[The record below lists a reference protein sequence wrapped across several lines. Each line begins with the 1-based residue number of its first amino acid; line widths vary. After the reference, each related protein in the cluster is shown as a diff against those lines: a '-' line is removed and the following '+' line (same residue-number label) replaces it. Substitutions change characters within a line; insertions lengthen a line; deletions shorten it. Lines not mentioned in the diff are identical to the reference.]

1 MDKNNLHSD
10 LHRKF
15 SSKVKSITINLGNFS
30 YNHKD
35 NPEKRDL
42 YIHREQLER
51 KLESWLLSSNKS
63 GSYLV
68 TGYRGMGKSS
78 LVNHVLDRVIRS
90 LNPKIERI
98 WNLSVIFMAFTFY
111 GLFMD
116 YRIPCAISFIS
127 FVISFAVVI
136 GNRKYPSA
144 KFNEEIANF
153 THNKTFDRNRLKKL
167 LSSKDTTKQSYKRIK
182 IKINLG
188 KEIMNERDVLC
199 LIAGHI
205 KNKYEEYLNAGHN
218 KPLWM
223 GFRYLC
229 AFGMSSLILKTLLT
243 PLGQSI
249 CKYSCLKYAI
259 GRLFYKTYIV
269 IGENDPMKAVVI
281 LIVLLGLTWIT
292 YKLINKIISI
302 FDKSQQCLKK
312 LADLS
317 DRLSSSI
324 SESDGNIPN
333 LSNSIFNI
341 SLFGRRN
348 REIPLADIR
357 DIETE
362 LIEII
367 NAINS
372 PSCISANRVQFFIV
386 LDELDKAEQK
396 DPPISNIHDSE
407 LTPPQFSSSINGF
420 TEDNS
425 NTERRKVVLQ
435 MLGNMKLFLTAAN
448 AKFIFISGRELYDAF
463 LADISDREYA
473 ISSIF
478 SGVLNISS
486 FLYPEREQ
494 SDISSLTEQYVA
506 ETLLP
511 EKYLLEKAQENAQK
525 NGVIK
530 KEIPSLRWYIQYL
543 TELAIEEGLSCD
555 ELQFKKEE
563 IRHIIIF
570 LKNFIVYLSHVS
582 NGAPKKIVL
591 YFEKYIKRQEDLV
604 TYYGWPDNI
613 ECGVR
618 NKYALYFSPEDQQ
631 KIGFISYLAAPIM
644 DVITNNVSNYDDKL
658 LVEASFLI
666 DHLFK
671 FHGRGFSWRNIE
683 LTPELLDV
691 NKTPELRD
699 FITSIMEFMQQLHI
713 SSILVGLFQ
722 FKFRKRISE
731 ELSYISRVSDEA
743 AAMFNFTLNE
753 SHPVKQYY
761 AKLLNYYLDIS
772 HKSDPSGDNDMYGDV
787 ISRLHISLANLY
799 FMEENYS
806 RALQEYRCALNY
818 LDRVIK
824 PESPESMSSI
834 ITRVRCMLKMGL
846 TCEYSKNYETA
857 YVIYC
862 NLVDTVISVREV
874 DERKLGLNLVDRWTD
889 DWRIKQPMVV
899 DPGVQRR
906 RDPSR
911 YQYGAES
918 GHYMHYIFNLVWD
931 DSCVTIKDSN
941 KLIFNPYYGPAEYS
955 LDFDHLISGFSK
967 NLSPEKS
974 HIIAKLSLFEDVR
987 LIYKAILAKLFI
999 IEKMNM
1005 NGITLSNIEVAE
1017 AEFKYLHRTTNVEE
1031 KFFLSCDFLN
1041 ELGKIVFYKNSL
1053 NVIPGISSIPGEETL
1068 RAALY
1073 WWNIDI
1079 YAFLDEYCF
1088 YKASQNCF
1096 NTFDAVSAK
1105 KHIHYYFDRLKVYDM
1120 VEIEPDLK
1128 RNEINDISAVIKKL
1142 EPEHR
1147 ITGDEKE
1154 KDDIAQILD
1163 GYKQYL
1169 HERLN
1174 NHKDFSYLKILEC
1187 SKHRSQMRQKGW
1199 NLPCHACRYL
1209 HQSLGIMIDNMFE
1222 DSGSTISKQSISISK
1237 SLYLLEVSF
1246 RKNIKYTRVNHL
1258 RLLASNIVSMGNI
1271 QYSCSDNGTSNQSKV
1286 NDKSFKAMSN
1296 VELANG
1302 IKNTVLTLIRELLNN
1317 GRDDKKIDAI
1327 KELKRKLTTKMCVLS
1342 KLDKALLYYMAA
1354 YRYYNIAQQYKD
1366 AGECLLKMLR
1376 LIQEY
1381 VTLVN
1386 FNKKV
1391 GGDQTVHINKLLEC
1405 LELYN
1410 KKRLDDNDGG
1420 SYDLLEVIMIRIA
1433 KCVAFQYG
1441 FSSQAELNSYRWIL
1455 HLSSNEDLDFR
1466 HLHTYTE
1473 LKEALWQV
1481 LDTRIKIQNIR
1492 KYYYKVSGNKAM
1504 ERLVTAERRKEIE
1517 AAYGHFKPIGHI
1529 RSTFYDDV
1537 FSNYARFRLNKLIV
1551 KDIFGRDPM
1560 VKTDNSYEY
1569 ETQYMNVFIKCLTD
1583 YLSTNGSADTLD
1595 SMIFYQPKNNGIQDS
1610 GITKEHKPDIIEFL
1624 LEDSIVCLSEIVYS
1638 LPPYNHISSFSNS
1651 FIAEVYSQL
1660 WEYSKMYETL
1670 GMLYDY
1676 QLYRY
1681 DVKYDTLFEKW
1692 SEDNIGDGLKETMDD
1707 YCQRINT
1714 QPSDLKNKYG
1724 SLRSQFFTRLRHSID
1739 DRTMCHFISNYAAE
1753 MALKYYAL
1761 AESSHSE
1768 GEAYKNYISRN
1779 YVLNDDLN
1787 NDTWF
1792 FNTTVERF
1800 RLHTNYIQHH
1810 RRRLAQVIRNSR
1822 FYRPKSYI
1830 TGYQKENEYSE
1841 IFDTVRFDDSLNIN
1855 SEL

>member
-1 MDKNNLHSD
+1 MDKDSLHSD
-10 LHRKF
+10 LHRRF
-15 SSKVKSITINLGNFS
+15 SSRVKSITLNLGNFR

-35 NPEKRDL
+35 NPGKEDL

-51 KLESWLLSSNKS
+51 KLESWLLNKNKS

-78 LVNHVLDRVIRS
+78 LVNHVLDRIVRPLNARVERVWNCSIILMALTFFFGFMEFWIAGAITLS
-90 LNPKIERI
+90 LF
-98 WNLSVIFMAFTFY
+98 LACF
-111 GLFMD
+111 
-116 YRIPCAISFIS
+116 FI
-127 FVISFAVVI
+127 VI
-136 GNRKYPSA
+136 GDQKYPSA
-144 KFNEEIANF
+144 KFKDEISNF
-153 THNKTFDRNRLKKL
+153 AQYNTLGSKLLRKL
-167 LSSKDTTKQSYKRIK
+167 LSTADTTQQSYKRIK

-199 LIAGHI
+199 LITGHI

-218 KPLWM
+218 KPFWM
-223 GFRYLC
+223 YLRHLC
-229 AFGMSSLILKTLLT
+229 AFSLATIILKLSLV
-243 PLGQSI
+243 PFGNSI
-249 CKYSCLKYAI
+249 NSYFCCKYAI
-259 GRLFYKTYIV
+259 GRFVRKTYEI
-269 IGENDPMKAVVI
+269 IGDSPVTKAVAVI
-281 LIVLLGLTWIT
+281 IVLLGLTWLA
-292 YKLINKIISI
+292 YKLFDCLISL
-302 FDKSQQCLKK
+302 FDHSHKSLKK
-312 LADLS
+312 LKDLS

-333 LSNSIFNI
+333 LSNSFLNI

-348 REIPLADIR
+348 RDIPSADIR
-357 DIETE
+357 DIEAE

-367 NAINS
+367 NTINS
-372 PSCISANRVQFFIV
+372 RFCIPANRVQFFIV

-396 DPPISNIHDSE
+396 DSTASNIQDSE
-407 LTPPQFSSSINGF
+407 LTPPEFSSSIDGF
-420 TEDNS
+420 TEGNS

-435 MLGNMKLFLTAAN
+435 MLGNMKLFLTTAS

-478 SGVLNISS
+478 SGVLNVSS

-511 EKYLLEKAQENAQK
+511 AKYLLKKAQENALK

-543 TELAIEEGLSCD
+543 TELAENEGLSKED
-555 ELQFKKEE
+555 LRFRKEE
-563 IRHIIIF
+563 IRHITIF

-591 YFEKYIKRQEDLV
+591 YFEKYIKRQKDLV
-604 TYYGWPDNI
+604 TYYDWPDNI
-613 ECGVR
+613 QCGER
-618 NKYALYFSPEDQQ
+618 KEYALYFTPEDQQ

-761 AKLLNYYLDIS
+761 AKLLNYYLNIS
-772 HKSDPSGDNDMYGDV
+772 QKSDPSGTNNMYGDV
-787 ISRLHISLANLY
+787 ISRIHISLANLY

-806 RALQEYRCALNY
+806 RALQEYRCAINY
-818 LDRVIK
+818 LDRVIN
-824 PESPESMSSI
+824 PDSQESLSSI

-862 NLVDTVISVREV
+862 NLVDAVISVREV
-874 DERKLGLNLVDRWTD
+874 DERKFGLQLVDRWTH

-899 DPGVQRR
+899 DPGVMKRKSNNPYGYLCT
-906 RDPSR
+906 DR
-911 YQYGAES
+911 YYHQIY
-918 GHYMHYIFNLVWD
+918 NLVWD
-931 DSCVTIKDSN
+931 DAYNKKIKQ
-941 KLIFNPYYGPAEYS
+941 NPQYEGAEYS
-955 LDFDHLISGFSK
+955 LNFENLISGFSK

-1017 AEFKYLHRTTNVEE
+1017 AEFKYLHRTTNVKE

-1041 ELGKIVFYKNSL
+1041 ELGKILFYKNSL
-1053 NVIPGISSIPGEETL
+1053 NVLPGVSSKSGEESL

-1079 YAFLDEYCF
+1079 YAYLDEFCF
-1088 YKASQNCF
+1088 YQASIEGRD
-1096 NTFDAVSAK
+1096 TFDAVTAK
-1105 KHIHYYFDRLKVYDM
+1105 EEIVRCINKLKV
-1120 VEIEPDLK
+1120 P
-1128 RNEINDISAVIKKL
+1128 VIKKVNNGKPNISEL
-1142 EPEHR
+1142 LGIVRTTLDDKSPNSR
-1147 ITGDEKE
+1147 IIGYLNYISKRFTGQVSFTEDK
-1154 KDDIAQILD
+1154 L
-1163 GYKQYL
+1163 
-1169 HERLN
+1169 
-1174 NHKDFSYLKILEC
+1174 LEC
-1187 SKHRSQMRQKGW
+1187 SIHRSHMRAKGW

-1209 HQSLGIMIDNMFE
+1209 HQSLDIMINIMFE
-1222 DSGSTISKQSISISK
+1222 DSGSDISKQSISISK
-1237 SLYLLEVSF
+1237 SLYLLELSF

-1271 QYSCSDNGTSNQSKV
+1271 LYSCSDNGTSSYEE
-1286 NDKSFKAMSN
+1286 DKN
-1296 VELANG
+1296 LVNG
-1302 IKNTVLTLIRELLNN
+1302 ISDSVLTLIKEMLDN
-1317 GRDDKKIDAI
+1317 GFDDEKRNTIEQFKKNLTG
-1327 KELKRKLTTKMCVLS
+1327 EFKLT
-1342 KLDKALLYYMAA
+1342 KLDKSLLYYLAA
-1354 YRYYNIAQQYKD
+1354 YRYYSIALQHKD
-1366 AGECLLKMLR
+1366 AGECLLKILR
-1376 LIQEY
+1376 LIHEY
-1381 VTLVN
+1381 ITIVN
-1386 FNKKV
+1386 FSKK
-1391 GGDQTVHINKLLEC
+1391 GKYE
-1405 LELYN
+1405 
-1410 KKRLDDNDGG
+1410 KKRKLIKYNNANAFNIYNNDCLNKANTFYNVETKKENDILD
-1420 SYDLLEVIMIRIA
+1420 LIFIRYA
-1433 KCVAFQYG
+1433 KCVSQQYG
-1441 FSSQAELNSYRWIL
+1441 FSCQTELNSYRWLL
-1455 HLSSNEDLDFR
+1455 HLDTNEDLDFR
-1466 HLHTYTE
+1466 HLHIYTE
-1473 LKEALWQV
+1473 LKEAIWQM
-1481 LDTRIKIQNIR
+1481 LDTRIKLQNISIYCYQ
-1492 KYYYKVSGNKAM
+1492 KEKQKELAQDI
-1504 ERLVTAERRKEIE
+1504 AKCRRENVMI
-1517 AAYGHFKPIGHI
+1517 AYRHFKPTGHI

-1551 KDIFGRDPM
+1551 KDIFGKDPM
-1560 VKTDNSYEY
+1560 VLKNNSYRY
-1569 ETQYMNVFIKCLTD
+1569 TQYYMNEFVRCLRK
-1583 YLSTNGSADTLD
+1583 YLTNDNNKKRLD
-1595 SMIFYQPKNNGIQDS
+1595 SMIFCSEVTTNEAGAGLSQNK
-1610 GITKEHKPDIIEFL
+1610 KLEIIEFL
-1624 LEDSIVCLSEIVYS
+1624 LEDSIVCLSEIVYT

-1651 FIAEVYSQL
+1651 FIAEVYTQL
-1660 WEYSKMYETL
+1660 WEYAKMYETL
-1670 GMLYDY
+1670 GLLYDY
-1676 QLYRY
+1676 QLYNQEVDYKRLFENWSKENIGLGLKNEMDKY
-1681 DVKYDTLFEKW
+1681 CKVIDVK
-1692 SEDNIGDGLKETMDD
+1692 I
-1707 YCQRINT
+1707 
-1714 QPSDLKNKYG
+1714 SDLKGKYG
-1724 SLRSQFFTRLRHSID
+1724 SLRSKFFTRLRHNVD
-1739 DRTMCHFISNYAAE
+1739 DRTMCYFISNYAAE

-1768 GEAYKNYISRN
+1768 GEAYKNYLNRN
-1779 YVLNDDLN
+1779 YILNDDLN

-1792 FNTTVERF
+1792 FNTTIERF
-1800 RLHTNYIQHH
+1800 RLHTNYIQNHK
-1810 RRRLAQVIRNSR
+1810 RRLANVIKSSR

>member
-1 MDKNNLHSD
+1 MDKDSLHSD
-10 LHRKF
+10 LHKRF
-15 SSKVKSITINLGNFS
+15 SSRVKSITLNLGNFR

-35 NPEKRDL
+35 NPGKEDL

-51 KLESWLLSSNKS
+51 KLESWLLNKNKS

-78 LVNHVLDRVIRS
+78 LVNHVLDRIVRP
-90 LNPKIERI
+90 LNARVERV
-98 WNLSVIFMAFTFY
+98 WNCSIILMALTFFFGFMEFWIA
-111 GLFMD
+111 G
-116 YRIPCAISFIS
+116 AISLSLFLACFFI
-127 FVISFAVVI
+127 VI
-136 GNRKYPSA
+136 GDQKYPSA
-144 KFNEEIANF
+144 KFKDEISNF
-153 THNKTFDRNRLKKL
+153 AQYNTLGSKRLRKL
-167 LSSKDTTKQSYKRIK
+167 LSSADTTQQSYKRIK

-199 LIAGHI
+199 LITGHI

-218 KPLWM
+218 KPFWM
-223 GFRYLC
+223 YLRHLC
-229 AFGMSSLILKTLLT
+229 AFGLATITLKFSLG
-243 PLGQSI
+243 PLGKSI
-249 CKYSCLKYAI
+249 SDNSSYKHAV
-259 GRLFYKTYIV
+259 GRFFRKTYEIIGDSPFTKAIV
-269 IGENDPMKAVVI
+269 V
-281 LIVLLGLTWIT
+281 LIVLLGVAWLV
-292 YKLINKIISI
+292 YKLFDRIISL
-302 FDKSQQCLKK
+302 FDYSQKSLKK
-312 LADLS
+312 LTDLS

-324 SESDGNIPN
+324 NESDGNIPN
-333 LSNSIFNI
+333 LSNSFLNI

-348 REIPLADIR
+348 REIPSADIR
-357 DIETE
+357 DIEAE

-367 NAINS
+367 NTINS
-372 PSCISANRVQFFIV
+372 RFCIPANRVQFFIV

-396 DPPISNIHDSE
+396 DSSDSNIQDSE
-407 LTPPQFSSSINGF
+407 LTPPEFSSSINGF
-420 TEDNS
+420 TEGNS

-435 MLGNMKLFLTAAN
+435 MLGNMKLFLTTAS

-478 SGVLNISS
+478 SGVLNVSS

-511 EKYLLEKAQENAQK
+511 ENYLLKKAQENALK

-543 TELAIEEGLSCD
+543 TELAEKEGLSD
-555 ELQFKKEE
+555 EELRFRKEE
-563 IRHIIIF
+563 IRHITIF

-591 YFEKYIKRQEDLV
+591 YFEKYIKRKEDLV
-604 TYYGWPDNI
+604 TYYDWPDNI

-618 NKYALYFSPEDQQ
+618 KNYALYFTPEDQQ

-761 AKLLNYYLDIS
+761 AKLLNYYLNIS
-772 HKSDPSGDNDMYGDV
+772 QKSDPSGTNNMYGDV
-787 ISRLHISLANLY
+787 ISRIHISLANLY

-806 RALQEYRCALNY
+806 RALQEYRCAINY
-818 LDRVIK
+818 LDRVVK
-824 PESPESMSSI
+824 PDSQESLSSI

-862 NLVDTVISVREV
+862 NLVDAVISVREV
-874 DERKLGLNLVDRWTD
+874 DERKFGLQLVDRWTN

-899 DPGVQRR
+899 DPGVFKRTSQNQ
-906 RDPSR
+906 DEDLDTDR
-911 YQYGAES
+911 YYHQIY
-918 GHYMHYIFNLVWD
+918 NLVWD
-931 DSCVTIKDSN
+931 DANNKDVSQ
-941 KLIFNPYYGPAEYS
+941 NPHYEGAEYS
-955 LDFDHLISGFSK
+955 LNFDNLISGFSK

-1017 AEFKYLHRTTNVEE
+1017 AEFKYLHRTTSVDE
-1031 KFFLSCDFLN
+1031 KFFLSCDFYN

-1053 NVIPGISSIPGEETL
+1053 NVLSGVSSEQGKETL

-1079 YAFLDEYCF
+1079 YAYINEYCF
-1088 YKASQNCF
+1088 YRASLPDNS
-1096 NTFDAVSAK
+1096 TFDAVRTRNMIECAFDIILVSDVK
-1105 KHIHYYFDRLKVYDM
+1105 IPRFSRPTIDTGIKHIKVALENKIHDRDTLSLVLDYMEYIVRRQPPKPLLSYT
-1120 VEIEPDLK
+1120 K
-1128 RNEINDISAVIKKL
+1128 IS
-1142 EPEHR
+1142 
-1147 ITGDEKE
+1147 D
-1154 KDDIAQILD
+1154 
-1163 GYKQYL
+1163 
-1169 HERLN
+1169 
-1174 NHKDFSYLKILEC
+1174 C
-1187 SKHRSQMRQKGW
+1187 SNHRSHMRKKGW
-1199 NLPCHACRYL
+1199 NLPCHSCKYIQ
-1209 HQSLGIMIDNMFE
+1209 QSLDNIIHSMFE
-1222 DSGSTISKQSISISK
+1222 TNDLNAFIKRQRIKGSKAI
-1237 SLYLLEVSF
+1237 LLLDVSF
-1246 RKNIKYTRVNHL
+1246 RTHIKHSRVNHL

-1271 QYSCSDNGTSNQSKV
+1271 LYSCSDNGTSIYE
-1286 NDKSFKAMSN
+1286 DKP
-1296 VELANG
+1296 ELIHGINNEVLGLIKQILKNG
-1302 IKNTVLTLIRELLNN
+1302 FDKEKQKLIRDFS
-1317 GRDDKKIDAI
+1317 RTIQ
-1327 KELKRKLTTKMCVLS
+1327 KRLKLT
-1342 KLDKALLYYMAA
+1342 KLDKSLLYYLAA
-1354 YRYYNIAQQYKD
+1354 YRFYNIAQQHKD

-1376 LIQEY
+1376 LIHEY
-1381 VTLVN
+1381 VTIVN
-1386 FNKKV
+1386 FSKK
-1391 GGDQTVHINKLLEC
+1391 GDYLNNINLVKFNTANAYNLLKCTNLITVSQDSVTHNEP
-1405 LELYN
+1405 
-1410 KKRLDDNDGG
+1410 
-1420 SYDLLEVIMIRIA
+1420 DLLDIIYVRYA
-1433 KCVAFQYG
+1433 KCVSQQYS
-1441 FSSQAELNSYRWIL
+1441 FSSHTELNSYRWIL
-1455 HLSSNEDLDFR
+1455 HMSTNEDLDFR
-1466 HLHTYTE
+1466 RLHTYSE
-1473 LKEALWQV
+1473 LKEAIWQI
-1481 LDTRIKIQNIR
+1481 LDTRIKLQNISIYCLKR
-1492 KYYYKVSGNKAM
+1492 DNKQNEAQ
-1504 ERLVTAERRKEIE
+1504 ELAKIRRQYINQ
-1517 AAYGHFKPIGHI
+1517 AYNHFKPIGNV
-1529 RSTFYDDV
+1529 RNTFYDDV
-1537 FSNYARFRLNKLIV
+1537 FSNYARFRLNKLIM
-1551 KDIFGRDPM
+1551 KDILGKDPM
-1560 VKTDNSYEY
+1560 VDENNSYKY
-1569 ETQYMNVFIKCLTD
+1569 KDNYMSEFIQCLTRYVSEANKED
-1583 YLSTNGSADTLD
+1583 KLDT
-1595 SMIFYQPKNNGIQDS
+1595 IVFYK
-1610 GITKEHKPDIIEFL
+1610 TKAGKVLLNTEKSELVEFL
-1624 LEDSIVCLSEIVYS
+1624 LEDSIICLSEIVYT

-1651 FIAEVYSQL
+1651 FMAEVYSQL

-1676 QLYRY
+1676 QLYKDDVEY
-1681 DVKYDTLFEKW
+1681 DELFKKW
-1692 SEDNIGDGLKETMDD
+1692 SEDNICDGLKKAMDD
-1707 YCQRINT
+1707 YCKIKNSQT
-1714 QPSDLKNKYG
+1714 KDLKNKYG
-1724 SLRSQFFTRLRHSID
+1724 NLRSQFFTRLRHSID

-1768 GEAYKNYISRN
+1768 GEAYKNYLNRN
-1779 YVLNDDLN
+1779 YILNDDLN

-1792 FNTTVERF
+1792 FNTTIERF
-1800 RLHTNYIQHH
+1800 RLHTNYIQNHK
-1810 RRRLAQVIRNSR
+1810 RRLANVIKSSR

>member
-1 MDKNNLHSD
+1 MDKDSLHSD

-15 SSKVKSITINLGNFS
+15 SSRVKSITLNLGNFR

-35 NPEKRDL
+35 NPGKEDL

-51 KLESWLLSSNKS
+51 KLESWLLNKNKS

-78 LVNHVLDRVIRS
+78 LVNHVLDRIVRPLNARVERVWNSSIILMALTFFFGFMEFWIAGAITLS
-90 LNPKIERI
+90 LFLACFCI
-98 WNLSVIFMAFTFY
+98 
-111 GLFMD
+111 
-116 YRIPCAISFIS
+116 
-127 FVISFAVVI
+127 VI
-136 GNRKYPSA
+136 GDQNYPSA
-144 KFNEEIANF
+144 KFNDEISNF
-153 THNKTFDRNRLKKL
+153 AQGKSLDPKRLRKL
-167 LSSKDTTKQSYKRIK
+167 LSSADTTQQSYKRIK

-199 LIAGHI
+199 LITGHI

-218 KPLWM
+218 KPFWM
-223 GFRYLC
+223 YLRHLC
-229 AFGMSSLILKTLLT
+229 AFSLATIILKLSLV
-243 PLGQSI
+243 PFGNSI
-249 CKYSCLKYAI
+249 NSYFCCKYAI
-259 GRLFYKTYIV
+259 GRFVRKTYEI
-269 IGENDPMKAVVI
+269 IGDSPVTKAVAVI
-281 LIVLLGLTWIT
+281 IVLLGLTWLA
-292 YKLINKIISI
+292 YKLFDCLISL
-302 FDKSQQCLKK
+302 FDHSHKSLKK
-312 LADLS
+312 LKDLS

-333 LSNSIFNI
+333 LSNSFLNI

-348 REIPLADIR
+348 RDIPSADIR
-357 DIETE
+357 DIEAE

-367 NAINS
+367 NTINS
-372 PSCISANRVQFFIV
+372 RFCIPANRVQFFIV

-396 DPPISNIHDSE
+396 DSTASNIQDSE
-407 LTPPQFSSSINGF
+407 LTPPEFSSSIDGF
-420 TEDNS
+420 TEGNS

-435 MLGNMKLFLTAAN
+435 MLGNMKLFLTTAS

-478 SGVLNISS
+478 SGVLNVSS

-511 EKYLLEKAQENAQK
+511 DNYLLKKAQENALK
-525 NGVIK
+525 NGVTK

-543 TELAIEEGLSCD
+543 TELAKKAGLSD
-555 ELQFKKEE
+555 EELRFRKEE
-563 IRHIIIF
+563 IRHITIF

-591 YFEKYIKRQEDLV
+591 YFEKYIKRQKDLV
-604 TYYGWPDNI
+604 TYYDWPDNI

-618 NKYALYFSPEDQQ
+618 GEYALYFTPEDQQ

-761 AKLLNYYLDIS
+761 AKLLNYYLNIS
-772 HKSDPSGDNDMYGDV
+772 LKSDPSGTNNMYGDV
-787 ISRLHISLANLY
+787 ISRIHISLANLY

-806 RALQEYRCALNY
+806 RALQEYRCAINY

-824 PESPESMSSI
+824 PDSQESLSSI

-862 NLVDTVISVREV
+862 NLVDAVISVREV
-874 DERKLGLNLVDRWTD
+874 DERKFGLHLIDRWTD

-899 DPGVQRR
+899 DPGVMQRKSNNPYGYMCT
-906 RDPSR
+906 DR
-911 YQYGAES
+911 YYHQIY
-918 GHYMHYIFNLVWD
+918 NLVWND
-931 DSCVTIKDSN
+931 AYN
-941 KLIFNPYYGPAEYS
+941 KKSKQNPHYEGAEYS
-955 LDFDHLISGFSK
+955 LDFENLISGFSK

-1017 AEFKYLHRTTNVEE
+1017 AEFKYLHRTTNIKE

-1053 NVIPGISSIPGEETL
+1053 NVIPGVSSIFGEETL

-1079 YAFLDEYCF
+1079 YAYLDEYCF
-1088 YKASQNCF
+1088 YQASIEGKKD
-1096 NTFDAVSAK
+1096 FDAVSTKDAIIGCLDK
-1105 KHIHYYFDRLKVYDM
+1105 LKVSVIQKSD
-1120 VEIEPDLK
+1120 K
-1128 RNEINDISAVIKKL
+1128 TRNSICEVIDIIRAAI
-1142 EPEHR
+1142 
-1147 ITGDEKE
+1147 GDNQQNTLTKE
-1154 KDDIAQILD
+1154 YLD
-1163 GYKQYL
+1163 YISR
-1169 HERLN
+1169 RLN
-1174 NHKDFSYLKILEC
+1174 KDKVLFSYPKVLKC
-1187 SKHRSQMRQKGW
+1187 SMHRSQMRAKGW
-1199 NLPCHACRYL
+1199 NLPCHACRYI
-1209 HQSLGIMIDNMFE
+1209 HQSLEIMMQSMFE
-1222 DSGSTISKQSISISK
+1222 NTTPSKYGQSIHISK
-1237 SLYLLEVSF
+1237 SLSLLECSF
-1246 RKNIKYTRVNHL
+1246 RKDIKHTRVNHL

-1271 QYSCSDNGTSNQSKV
+1271 QYSCSDNGATNSNEAKDIAFGLS
-1286 NDKSFKAMSN
+1286 ND
-1296 VELANG
+1296 
-1302 IKNTVLTLIRELLNN
+1302 VLILIWHLLNN
-1317 GRDDKKIDAI
+1317 GRDNIKREQIDKFREKITS
-1327 KELKRKLTTKMCVLS
+1327 KVCVIS

-1354 YRYYNIAQQYKD
+1354 YRYYNIAHQYKD

-1376 LIQEY
+1376 LIHEY
-1381 VTLVN
+1381 VTIEN
-1386 FNKKV
+1386 FNKK
-1391 GGDQTVHINKLLEC
+1391 GKDKESEQNLTAKQSHIDTLLKCYKL
-1405 LELYN
+1405 YVP
-1410 KKRLDDNDGG
+1410 DNDKYGNG
-1420 SYDLLEVIMIRIA
+1420 PYDLLDVIYIRLA
-1433 KCVAFQYG
+1433 KCVSAQYG
-1441 FSSQAELNSYRWIL
+1441 FSSQTELNSYRWLTHMNSI
-1455 HLSSNEDLDFR
+1455 EDMDFR
-1466 HLHTYTE
+1466 HLHTYSD
-1473 LKEALWQV
+1473 LKEAIWQIF
-1481 LDTRIKIQNIR
+1481 DIRIKIQNIR
-1492 KYYYKVSGNKAM
+1492 IYILAKNDAVKSLIQK
-1504 ERLVTAERRKEIE
+1504 RRQNISI
-1517 AAYGHFKPIGHI
+1517 AYNHFKPIGHI

-1551 KDIFGRDPM
+1551 KDIFERDPM
-1560 VKTDNSYEY
+1560 VDNTNSYYY
-1569 ETQYMNVFIKCLTD
+1569 EEDYMTVFVRYLTRYLTD
-1583 YLSTNGSADTLD
+1583 MNSTNKLD
-1595 SMIFYQPKNNGIQDS
+1595 SLIFYGSKYDDKVGYPISRKQKIE
-1610 GITKEHKPDIIEFL
+1610 IVEFL
-1624 LEDSIVCLSEIVYS
+1624 LEDSIGCLSEIVYS

-1676 QLYRY
+1676 QLYKNTVEY
-1681 DVKYDTLFEKW
+1681 DKLFKKW
-1692 SEDNIGDGLKETMDD
+1692 SEDKIGKGLKEAMDD
-1707 YCQRINT
+1707 YCEKLNT
-1714 QPSDLKNKYG
+1714 QPKDLNNKYG

-1810 RRRLAQVIRNSR
+1810 RRRLAQVIRSSR

-1830 TGYQKENEYSE
+1830 DGHQKENEYSE

>member
-1 MDKNNLHSD
+1 MDKDSLHSD
-10 LHRKF
+10 LHKRF
-15 SSKVKSITINLGNFS
+15 SSRVKSITLNLGNFR

-35 NPEKRDL
+35 NPGKEDL

-51 KLESWLLSSNKS
+51 KLESWLLNKNKS

-78 LVNHVLDRVIRS
+78 LVNHVLDRIVRP
-90 LNPKIERI
+90 LNARVERV
-98 WNLSVIFMAFTFY
+98 WNCSIILMALTFFFGFMEFWIA
-111 GLFMD
+111 G
-116 YRIPCAISFIS
+116 AISLSLFLACFFI
-127 FVISFAVVI
+127 VI
-136 GNRKYPSA
+136 GDQKYPSA
-144 KFNEEIANF
+144 KFKDEISNF
-153 THNKTFDRNRLKKL
+153 AQYNTLGSKRLRKL
-167 LSSKDTTKQSYKRIK
+167 LSSADTTQQSYKRIK

-199 LIAGHI
+199 LITGHI

-218 KPLWM
+218 KPFWM
-223 GFRYLC
+223 YLRHLC
-229 AFGMSSLILKTLLT
+229 AFGLATITLKFSLG
-243 PLGQSI
+243 PLGKSI
-249 CKYSCLKYAI
+249 SDNSSYKHAV
-259 GRLFYKTYIV
+259 GRFFRKTYEIIGDSPFTKAIV
-269 IGENDPMKAVVI
+269 V
-281 LIVLLGLTWIT
+281 LIVLLGVAWLV
-292 YKLINKIISI
+292 YKLFDRIISL
-302 FDKSQQCLKK
+302 FDYSQKSLKK
-312 LADLS
+312 LTDLS

-324 SESDGNIPN
+324 NESDGNIPN
-333 LSNSIFNI
+333 LSNSFLNI

-348 REIPLADIR
+348 REIPSADIR
-357 DIETE
+357 DIEAE

-367 NAINS
+367 NTINS
-372 PSCISANRVQFFIV
+372 RFCIPANRVQFFIV

-396 DPPISNIHDSE
+396 DSSDSNIQDSE
-407 LTPPQFSSSINGF
+407 LTPPEFSSSINGF
-420 TEDNS
+420 TEGNS

-435 MLGNMKLFLTAAN
+435 MLGNMKLFLTTAS

-478 SGVLNISS
+478 SGVLNVSS

-511 EKYLLEKAQENAQK
+511 ENYLLKKAQENALK

-543 TELAIEEGLSCD
+543 TELAEKEGLSD
-555 ELQFKKEE
+555 EELRFRKEE
-563 IRHIIIF
+563 IRHITIF

-591 YFEKYIKRQEDLV
+591 YFEKYIKRKEDLV
-604 TYYGWPDNI
+604 TYYDWPDNI

-618 NKYALYFSPEDQQ
+618 KNYALYFTPEDQQ

-761 AKLLNYYLDIS
+761 AKLLNYYLNIS
-772 HKSDPSGDNDMYGDV
+772 QKSDPSGTNNMYGDV
-787 ISRLHISLANLY
+787 ISRIHISLANLY

-824 PESPESMSSI
+824 PDSQESLSSI

-862 NLVDTVISVREV
+862 NLVDAVISVREV
-874 DERKLGLNLVDRWTD
+874 DERKFGLQLVDRWTN

-899 DPGVQRR
+899 DPGVFKRVSNNPYGYLCS
-906 RDPSR
+906 DR
-911 YQYGAES
+911 YYHQIY
-918 GHYMHYIFNLVWD
+918 NLVWD
-931 DSCVTIKDSN
+931 DAN
-941 KLIFNPYYGPAEYS
+941 KKGIPQNPHYEGAEYS
-955 LDFDHLISGFSK
+955 LNFDNLISGFSK

-1017 AEFKYLHRTTNVEE
+1017 AEFKYLHRTTNVKE

-1053 NVIPGISSIPGEETL
+1053 TVLPGICSNRGQETL

-1079 YAFLDEYCF
+1079 YAYLDEYCF
-1088 YKASQNCF
+1088 YKASMTGS
-1096 NTFDAVSAK
+1096 NTFDAVKAKEGIRNTIDIVKVTDISIPRFTRPTLAGAK
-1105 KHIHYYFDRLKVYDM
+1105 KQVTDIVKKKISDKYLCNLVLDYLYYFTQKG
-1120 VEIEPDLK
+1120 ETKEP
-1128 RNEINDISAVIKKL
+1128 ISY
-1142 EPEHR
+1142 R
-1147 ITGDEKE
+1147 
-1154 KDDIAQILD
+1154 
-1163 GYKQYL
+1163 
-1169 HERLN
+1169 
-1174 NHKDFSYLKILEC
+1174 KIMEC
-1187 SKHRSQMRQKGW
+1187 SLHRSRIRSKGW
-1199 NLPCHACRYL
+1199 NLPCHACKYL
-1209 HQSLGIMIDNMFE
+1209 HQSLTIMIPEIFE
-1222 DSGSTISKQSISISK
+1222 QKDMSNWRRQRISGSKAV
-1237 SLYLLEVSF
+1237 YLLELSF
-1246 RKNIKYTRVNHL
+1246 RRDIKYTRVNHL

-1271 QYSCSDNGTSNQSKV
+1271 LYSCSDNGTSSYAE
-1286 NDKSFKAMSN
+1286 DKN
-1296 VELANG
+1296 LVNG
-1302 IKNTVLTLIRELLNN
+1302 INENVLTLIKEMLDNGFDDEKRNN
-1317 GRDDKKIDAI
+1317 IDKFKKKLRDEI
-1327 KELKRKLTTKMCVLS
+1327 KLT
-1342 KLDKALLYYMAA
+1342 KLDKSLLYYLAA
-1354 YRYYNIAQQYKD
+1354 YRFYNIALQHKD
-1366 AGECLLKMLR
+1366 AGECLLKILR
-1376 LIQEY
+1376 LIHEY
-1381 VTLVN
+1381 ITVVN
-1386 FNKKV
+1386 FSKK
-1391 GGDQTVHINKLLEC
+1391 GKYE
-1405 LELYN
+1405 
-1410 KKRLDDNDGG
+1410 KKRKLIKYNNTNAFNIYNSDCLNKANTFYTVETKKENDILD
-1420 SYDLLEVIMIRIA
+1420 IIFIRYA
-1433 KCVAFQYG
+1433 KCVSQQYG
-1441 FSSQAELNSYRWIL
+1441 FSCQTELNSYRWLL
-1455 HLSSNEDLDFR
+1455 HMGTNEDLDFR
-1466 HLHTYTE
+1466 HLHIYTE
-1473 LKEALWQV
+1473 LKEAIWQIM
-1481 LDTRIKIQNIR
+1481 DTRIKLQNISIYCYQ
-1492 KYYYKVSGNKAM
+1492 KEKQKTLAQDI
-1504 ERLVTAERRKEIE
+1504 AKCRRENVMI
-1517 AAYGHFKPIGHI
+1517 AYRHFKPTGDI

-1551 KDIFGRDPM
+1551 KDIFGKDPM
-1560 VKTDNSYEY
+1560 VLRNNSYRY
-1569 ETQYMNVFIKCLTD
+1569 TQYYMNEFVRCLRK
-1583 YLSTNGSADTLD
+1583 YLTNDNNKKRLD
-1595 SMIFYQPKNNGIQDS
+1595 SMIFCSDETGTALSQNK
-1610 GITKEHKPDIIEFL
+1610 KLEIIEFL
-1624 LEDSIVCLSEIVYS
+1624 LEDSIICLSEIIYT

-1651 FIAEVYSQL
+1651 FIAEVYTQL
-1660 WEYSKMYETL
+1660 WEYAKMYETL
-1670 GMLYDY
+1670 GLLYDY
-1676 QLYRY
+1676 QLYNQEVDYKR
-1681 DVKYDTLFEKW
+1681 LFNNW
-1692 SEDNIGDGLKETMDD
+1692 SEENIGLGLKNEMDK
-1707 YCQRINT
+1707 YCKVVDVIIT
-1714 QPSDLKNKYG
+1714 DLKGKYG
-1724 SLRSQFFTRLRHSID
+1724 SLRSKFFTRLRHNVD
-1739 DRTMCHFISNYAAE
+1739 DRTMCYFISNYAAE
-1753 MALKYYAL
+1753 MALKYFAL
-1761 AESSHSE
+1761 AESSHTE
-1768 GEAYKNYISRN
+1768 GEAYKNYLNRN
-1779 YVLNDDLN
+1779 YILNDDLN

-1830 TGYQKENEYSE
+1830 TGYQKETDYSE

>member
-1 MDKNNLHSD
+1 MDKDSLHSD
-10 LHRKF
+10 LHRRF
-15 SSKVKSITINLGNFS
+15 SSRVKSITLNLGNFR

-35 NPEKRDL
+35 NPEKEDL
-42 YIHREQLER
+42 YIHREQLEY
-51 KLESWLLSSNKS
+51 KLESWLLNKNKS

-78 LVNHVLDRVIRS
+78 LVNHVLDRIVRP
-90 LNPKIERI
+90 LNARVERV
-98 WNLSVIFMAFTFY
+98 WNTSIILMALTFFFGFMGFWIVA
-111 GLFMD
+111 
-116 YRIPCAISFIS
+116 AISLSLFLACFLI
-127 FVISFAVVI
+127 VI
-136 GNRKYPSA
+136 GNRHYPSA
-144 KFNEEIANF
+144 KFNDEIANF
-153 THNKTFDRNRLKKL
+153 AQNKTFDLKRLKKL
-167 LSSKDTTKQSYKRIK
+167 LSAKDTTRQSYKRIK

-199 LIAGHI
+199 LITGHI
-205 KNKYEEYLNAGHN
+205 KNKYEEYLTAGHN
-218 KPLWM
+218 KPFWM
-223 GFRYLC
+223 YLRHLC
-229 AFGMSSLILKTLLT
+229 SFGLATIILNFSIV
-243 PLGQSI
+243 PLGHSI
-249 CKYSCLKYAI
+249 NDYSCCKHAI
-259 GRLFYKTYIV
+259 GRFVRKIYEI
-269 IGENDPMKAVVI
+269 IGNSPFTKSVVI
-281 LIVLLGLTWIT
+281 LIALLGLTWLA
-292 YKLINKIISI
+292 YKLFDRIISL
-302 FDKSQQCLKK
+302 FDHSQKSLKK
-312 LADLS
+312 LTDLS

-333 LSNSIFNI
+333 LSNSFLNI

-348 REIPLADIR
+348 REIPSADIR
-357 DIETE
+357 DIEAE

-367 NAINS
+367 KTINS
-372 PSCISANRVQFFIV
+372 RSCIPANRVQFFIV

-396 DPPISNIHDSE
+396 DCTASNIQDSE
-407 LTPPQFSSSINGF
+407 LTPPEFSSSIDGF
-420 TEDNS
+420 TEGNS

-435 MLGNMKLFLTAAN
+435 MLGNMKLFLTTAN

-478 SGVLNISS
+478 SGVLNVSS

-511 EKYLLEKAQENAQK
+511 ENYLWKKAQENAQK

-543 TELAIEEGLSCD
+543 TELAEKEGLSD
-555 ELQFKKEE
+555 EELRFRKEE
-563 IRHIIIF
+563 IRHITIF

-591 YFEKYIKRQEDLV
+591 YFEKYIKRKEDLV
-604 TYYGWPDNI
+604 TYYDWPDNI

-618 NKYALYFSPEDQQ
+618 KNYALYFTPEDQQ

-761 AKLLNYYLDIS
+761 AKLLNYYLNIS
-772 HKSDPSGDNDMYGDV
+772 QKSDPSGTNNMYGDV
-787 ISRLHISLANLY
+787 ISRIHISLANLY

-806 RALQEYRCALNY
+806 RALQEYRCAINY

-824 PESPESMSSI
+824 PDSQESLSSI

-862 NLVDTVISVREV
+862 NLVDAVISVREV
-874 DERKLGLNLVDRWTD
+874 DERKFGLQLVDRWTH

-899 DPGVQRR
+899 DPGVMQRKSNNPYGYLCT
-906 RDPSR
+906 DR
-911 YQYGAES
+911 YYHQIY
-918 GHYMHYIFNLVWD
+918 NLVWD
-931 DSCVTIKDSN
+931 DAYN
-941 KLIFNPYYGPAEYS
+941 KKSKQNPHYEGAEYS
-955 LDFDHLISGFSK
+955 LNFENLISGFSK

-1017 AEFKYLHRTTNVEE
+1017 AEFKYLHRTTNVKE

-1053 NVIPGISSIPGEETL
+1053 NVLPGVSSKPGEESL

-1079 YAFLDEYCF
+1079 YAYLDEFCF
-1088 YKASQNCF
+1088 YQASIEGRDA
-1096 NTFDAVSAK
+1096 FDAVTAK
-1105 KHIHYYFDRLKVYDM
+1105 EEIVRCINKLKV
-1120 VEIEPDLK
+1120 P
-1128 RNEINDISAVIKKL
+1128 VIKKVNNGKPNISEL
-1142 EPEHR
+1142 LGIVRTTLDDKSPNSR
-1147 ITGDEKE
+1147 IIGYLNYISKRFTG
-1154 KDDIAQILD
+1154 QVS
-1163 GYKQYL
+1163 
-1169 HERLN
+1169 
-1174 NHKDFSYLKILEC
+1174 FSEDKLLEC
-1187 SKHRSQMRQKGW
+1187 SIHRSHMRAKGW

-1209 HQSLGIMIDNMFE
+1209 HQSLDIMINSMFE
-1222 DSGSTISKQSISISK
+1222 DFGSLASKQSIAISK

-1271 QYSCSDNGTSNQSKV
+1271 QYSCSDNGTSQESKM
-1286 NDKSFKAMSN
+1286 NEKSSKAMSN
-1296 VELANG
+1296 IVLANG
-1302 IKNTVLTLIRELLNN
+1302 INNTVLTLIRELLNN
-1317 GRDDKKIDAI
+1317 GRDDKKTDAI
-1327 KELKRKLTTKMCVLS
+1327 KELKSKLTTNICILT
-1342 KLDKALLYYMAA
+1342 KLDKALLYYVAA

-1366 AGECLLKMLR
+1366 AGECLLKILR

-1381 VTLVN
+1381 VTLIN
-1386 FNKKV
+1386 FNKKIDV
-1391 GGDQTVHINKLLEC
+1391 DQTTHISKLLDC

-1410 KKRLDDNDGG
+1410 KKRLDDHDGE
-1420 SYDLLEVIMIRIA
+1420 SYDLLEVIMIRLA

-1492 KYYYKVSGNKAM
+1492 KYYYKISGNKAM

-1560 VKTDNSYEY
+1560 VKKDNSYEY
-1569 ETQYMNVFIKCLTD
+1569 EIQYMNVFITCLTD
-1583 YLSTNGSADTLD
+1583 YLSKNETEDKLD
-1595 SMIFYQPKNNGIQDS
+1595 SLIFYDSKYDNKEDHTMSPKQK
-1610 GITKEHKPDIIEFL
+1610 TEIIEFL

-1676 QLYRY
+1676 QLYKKDVEY
-1681 DVKYDTLFEKW
+1681 DKLFKKW
-1692 SEDNIGDGLKETMDD
+1692 GEDKIGKGLKKAMDD
-1707 YCQRINT
+1707 YCEKLNT
-1714 QPSDLKNKYG
+1714 NPKDLNNKYG

-1810 RRRLAQVIRNSR
+1810 RRRLAQVIRGSR

-1830 TGYQKENEYSE
+1830 TGYQKETDYSE
-1841 IFDTVRFDDSLNIN
+1841 IFDTIRFDDSLNIN

>member
-1 MDKNNLHSD
+1 MDKDSLHSD
-10 LHRKF
+10 LHRRF
-15 SSKVKSITINLGNFS
+15 SSRVKSITLNLGNFR

-35 NPEKRDL
+35 NPEKEDL
-42 YIHREQLER
+42 YIHREQLEH
-51 KLESWLLSSNKS
+51 KLESWLLNENKS

-78 LVNHVLDRVIRS
+78 LVNHVLDRIVRP
-90 LNPKIERI
+90 LNARVERI
-98 WNLSVIFMAFTFY
+98 WNTSIILMALTFFFGFMGFWIA
-111 GLFMD
+111 G
-116 YRIPCAISFIS
+116 AISLSLFLACFLI
-127 FVISFAVVI
+127 VI
-136 GNRKYPSA
+136 GNRHYPSA
-144 KFNEEIANF
+144 KFNDEIANF
-153 THNKTFDRNRLKKL
+153 AQNKTFDLKRLKKL
-167 LSSKDTTKQSYKRIK
+167 LSGKDTTRQSYKRIK

-199 LIAGHI
+199 LITGHI
-205 KNKYEEYLNAGHN
+205 KNKYEEYLTAGHN
-218 KPLWM
+218 KPFWM
-223 GFRYLC
+223 YLRHLC
-229 AFGMSSLILKTLLT
+229 SFGLATIILNFSIV
-243 PLGQSI
+243 PLGHSI
-249 CKYSCLKYAI
+249 NDYSCCKHAI
-259 GRLFYKTYIV
+259 GRFVRKTYEI
-269 IGENDPMKAVVI
+269 IGDNPVRKAVAVI
-281 LIVLLGLTWIT
+281 IVLLGLTWLA
-292 YKLINKIISI
+292 YKLFDCLISL
-302 FDKSQQCLKK
+302 FDHSHKSLKK
-312 LADLS
+312 LKDLS

-333 LSNSIFNI
+333 LSNSFLNI

-348 REIPLADIR
+348 RDIPSADIR
-357 DIETE
+357 DIEAE

-367 NAINS
+367 NTINS
-372 PSCISANRVQFFIV
+372 RFCIPANRVQFFIV

-396 DPPISNIHDSE
+396 DSTASNIQDSE
-407 LTPPQFSSSINGF
+407 LTPPEFSSSIDGF
-420 TEDNS
+420 TEGNS

-435 MLGNMKLFLTAAN
+435 MLGNMKLFLTTAS

-478 SGVLNISS
+478 SGVLNVSS

-511 EKYLLEKAQENAQK
+511 AKYLLKKAQENALK

-543 TELAIEEGLSCD
+543 TELAENEGLSKED
-555 ELQFKKEE
+555 LRFRKEE
-563 IRHIIIF
+563 IRHITIF
-570 LKNFIVYLSHVS
+570 LKNFIVYLSHIS

-591 YFEKYIKRQEDLV
+591 YFEKYIKRQKDLV
-604 TYYGWPDNI
+604 TYYDWPDNI
-613 ECGVR
+613 QCGER
-618 NKYALYFSPEDQQ
+618 NEYALYFTPEDQQ

-761 AKLLNYYLDIS
+761 AKLLNYYLNIS
-772 HKSDPSGDNDMYGDV
+772 QKSDPSGTNNMYGDV
-787 ISRLHISLANLY
+787 ISRIHISLANLY

-806 RALQEYRCALNY
+806 RALQEYRCAINY

-824 PESPESMSSI
+824 PDSQESLSSI

-862 NLVDTVISVREV
+862 NLVDAVISVREV
-874 DERKLGLNLVDRWTD
+874 DERKFGLQLVDRWTH

-899 DPGVQRR
+899 DPGVMKRKSNNPYGYLCT
-906 RDPSR
+906 DR
-911 YQYGAES
+911 YYHQIY
-918 GHYMHYIFNLVWD
+918 NLVWD
-931 DSCVTIKDSN
+931 DANN
-941 KLIFNPYYGPAEYS
+941 KGVSQNPHYEGAEYS
-955 LDFDHLISGFSK
+955 LNFDNLISGFSK

-1017 AEFKYLHRTTNVEE
+1017 AEFKYLHRTTNVKE

-1053 NVIPGISSIPGEETL
+1053 TVLPGICSNRGQETL

-1079 YAFLDEYCF
+1079 YAYLDEYCF
-1088 YKASQNCF
+1088 YKASMTGS
-1096 NTFDAVSAK
+1096 NTFDAVKAKEGIRNTIDIVKVTDISIPRFTRPTLAGAK
-1105 KHIHYYFDRLKVYDM
+1105 KQVT
-1120 VEIEPDLK
+1120 
-1128 RNEINDISAVIKKL
+1128 DIVKKKISDKYL
-1142 EPEHR
+1142 CNLV
-1147 ITGDEKE
+1147 
-1154 KDDIAQILD
+1154 LD
-1163 GYKQYL
+1163 YL
-1169 HERLN
+1169 HYFTQKGET
-1174 NHKDFSYLKILEC
+1174 KEPISYRKIMEC
-1187 SKHRSQMRQKGW
+1187 SLHRSRIRSKGW
-1199 NLPCHACRYL
+1199 NLPCHACKYL
-1209 HQSLGIMIDNMFE
+1209 HQSLTIMIPEIFE
-1222 DSGSTISKQSISISK
+1222 QKDMSNWRRQRISGSKAV
-1237 SLYLLEVSF
+1237 YLLELSF
-1246 RKNIKYTRVNHL
+1246 RRDIKYTRVNHL

-1271 QYSCSDNGTSNQSKV
+1271 LYSCSDNGTSSYAE
-1286 NDKSFKAMSN
+1286 DKN
-1296 VELANG
+1296 LVNG
-1302 IKNTVLTLIRELLNN
+1302 INENVLTLIKEMLDNGFDDEKRNN
-1317 GRDDKKIDAI
+1317 IDKFKKKLRDEI
-1327 KELKRKLTTKMCVLS
+1327 KLT
-1342 KLDKALLYYMAA
+1342 KLDKSLLYYLAA
-1354 YRYYNIAQQYKD
+1354 HRFYNIALQHKD
-1366 AGECLLKMLR
+1366 AGECLLKILR
-1376 LIQEY
+1376 LIHEY
-1381 VTLVN
+1381 ITVVN
-1386 FNKKV
+1386 FSKK
-1391 GGDQTVHINKLLEC
+1391 GKYE
-1405 LELYN
+1405 
-1410 KKRLDDNDGG
+1410 KKRKLIKYNNTNAFNIYNSDCLNKANTFYTVETKKENDILD
-1420 SYDLLEVIMIRIA
+1420 IIFIRYA
-1433 KCVAFQYG
+1433 KCVSQQYG
-1441 FSSQAELNSYRWIL
+1441 FSCQTELNSYRWLL
-1455 HLSSNEDLDFR
+1455 HMGTNEDLDFR
-1466 HLHTYTE
+1466 HLHIYTE
-1473 LKEALWQV
+1473 LKEAIWQIM
-1481 LDTRIKIQNIR
+1481 DTRIKLQNISIYCYQ
-1492 KYYYKVSGNKAM
+1492 KEKQKTLAQDI
-1504 ERLVTAERRKEIE
+1504 AKCRRENVMI
-1517 AAYGHFKPIGHI
+1517 AYRHFKPTGHI

-1551 KDIFGRDPM
+1551 KDIFGKDPM
-1560 VKTDNSYEY
+1560 VLRNNSYRY
-1569 ETQYMNVFIKCLTD
+1569 TQYYMNEFVRCLRK
-1583 YLSTNGSADTLD
+1583 YLTNDNNKKRLD
-1595 SMIFYQPKNNGIQDS
+1595 SMIFCSDETGTALSQNK
-1610 GITKEHKPDIIEFL
+1610 KLEIIEFL
-1624 LEDSIVCLSEIVYS
+1624 LEDSIICLSEIIYT

-1651 FIAEVYSQL
+1651 FIAEVYTQL
-1660 WEYSKMYETL
+1660 WEYAKMYETL
-1670 GMLYDY
+1670 GLLYDY
-1676 QLYRY
+1676 QLYNQEVDYKR
-1681 DVKYDTLFEKW
+1681 LFNNW
-1692 SEDNIGDGLKETMDD
+1692 SEENIGLGLKNEMDK
-1707 YCQRINT
+1707 YCKVVDVIIT
-1714 QPSDLKNKYG
+1714 DLKGKYG
-1724 SLRSQFFTRLRHSID
+1724 SLRSKFFTRLRHNVD
-1739 DRTMCHFISNYAAE
+1739 DRTMCYFISNYAAE
-1753 MALKYYAL
+1753 MALKYFAL
-1761 AESSHSE
+1761 AESSHTE
-1768 GEAYKNYISRN
+1768 GEAYKNYLNRN
-1779 YVLNDDLN
+1779 YILNDDLN

-1830 TGYQKENEYSE
+1830 TGYQKETDYSE

>member
-1 MDKNNLHSD
+1 MDKDSLHSD
-10 LHRKF
+10 LHRRF
-15 SSKVKSITINLGNFS
+15 SSRVKSVTLHLGNFR

-35 NPEKRDL
+35 NPEREDL
-42 YIHREQLER
+42 YIHREQQER
-51 KLESWLLSSNKS
+51 KLESWLLNENKS

-78 LVNHVLDRVIRS
+78 LVNHVLDRIVRP
-90 LNPKIERI
+90 LNARIERV
-98 WNLSVIFMAFTFY
+98 WNASIILMAITFFSGFMEFWIA
-111 GLFMD
+111 G
-116 YRIPCAISFIS
+116 AISLSLFLACFFI
-127 FVISFAVVI
+127 VI
-136 GNRKYPSA
+136 GDQKYPSA
-144 KFNEEIANF
+144 KFRDEISNF
-153 THNKTFDRNRLKKL
+153 AQYKTLGSKRLRKL
-167 LSSKDTTKQSYKRIK
+167 LSSADTTQQSYKRIK

-199 LIAGHI
+199 LITGHI

-218 KPLWM
+218 KPFWM
-223 GFRYLC
+223 YLRHLC
-229 AFGMSSLILKTLLT
+229 AFSLATIILKLSLV
-243 PLGQSI
+243 PFGNSI
-249 CKYSCLKYAI
+249 NSYFCCKYAI
-259 GRLFYKTYIV
+259 GRFFRKTYEIIGDSPFTKAIV
-269 IGENDPMKAVVI
+269 V
-281 LIVLLGLTWIT
+281 LIVLLGVAWLV
-292 YKLINKIISI
+292 YKLFDRIISL
-302 FDKSQQCLKK
+302 FDYSQKSLKK
-312 LADLS
+312 LTDLS

-324 SESDGNIPN
+324 NESDGNIPN
-333 LSNSIFNI
+333 LSNSFLNI

-348 REIPLADIR
+348 REIPSADIR
-357 DIETE
+357 DIEAE

-367 NAINS
+367 NTINS
-372 PSCISANRVQFFIV
+372 RFCIPANRVQFFIV

-396 DPPISNIHDSE
+396 DSSDSNIQESE
-407 LTPPQFSSSINGF
+407 LTPPEFSSSIDGF
-420 TEDNS
+420 TEGNS

-435 MLGNMKLFLTAAN
+435 MLGNMKLFLTTAS

-478 SGVLNISS
+478 SGVLNVSS

-511 EKYLLEKAQENAQK
+511 ENYLLKKAQENTLK

-543 TELAIEEGLSCD
+543 TELAEKEGLSKED
-555 ELQFKKEE
+555 LRFRKEE
-563 IRHIIIF
+563 IRHITIF

-591 YFEKYIKRQEDLV
+591 YFEKYIKRKEDLV
-604 TYYGWPDNI
+604 TYYDWPDNI

-618 NKYALYFSPEDQQ
+618 NNYALYFTPEDQQ

-761 AKLLNYYLDIS
+761 AKLLNYYLNIS
-772 HKSDPSGDNDMYGDV
+772 QKSDPSGTNNMYGDV
-787 ISRLHISLANLY
+787 ISRIHISLANLY

-806 RALQEYRCALNY
+806 RALQEYRCAINY

-824 PESPESMSSI
+824 PDSQESLSSI

-862 NLVDTVISVREV
+862 NLVDAVISVREV
-874 DERKLGLNLVDRWTD
+874 DERKFGLQLVDRWTH
-889 DWRIKQPMVV
+889 DWRIKQPMIV
-899 DPGVQRR
+899 DPGVMKRKSNNPYGYLCT
-906 RDPSR
+906 DR
-911 YQYGAES
+911 YYHQVY
-918 GHYMHYIFNLVWD
+918 NLVWD
-931 DSCVTIKDSN
+931 DAYKKKIKQ
-941 KLIFNPYYGPAEYS
+941 NPHYEGAEYS
-955 LDFDHLISGFSK
+955 LNFENLISGFSK

-1017 AEFKYLHRTTNVEE
+1017 AEFKYLHRTTNVKE

-1053 NVIPGISSIPGEETL
+1053 NVIPGVSSKPGEESL

-1079 YAFLDEYCF
+1079 YAYLDEFCF
-1088 YKASQNCF
+1088 YQASIEGRD
-1096 NTFDAVSAK
+1096 TFDAVTAK
-1105 KHIHYYFDRLKVYDM
+1105 EDIVRCIDKLKVS
-1120 VEIEPDLK
+1120 VIRKVNKGKPNISEVLK
-1128 RNEINDISAVIKKL
+1128 IVRTTINDKRPNSRSIGYLNYISK
-1142 EPEHR
+1142 R
-1147 ITGDEKE
+1147 FTGQVNFSQEKV
-1154 KDDIAQILD
+1154 
-1163 GYKQYL
+1163 
-1169 HERLN
+1169 
-1174 NHKDFSYLKILEC
+1174 LEC
-1187 SKHRSQMRQKGW
+1187 SIHRSNMRAKGW

-1209 HQSLGIMIDNMFE
+1209 HQSLDMMIRSMFDNLE
-1222 DSGSTISKQSISISK
+1222 HSKSKQSINISK

-1246 RKNIKYTRVNHL
+1246 RKNHNSTNKLDAIIFYGSKY
-1258 RLLASNIVSMGNI
+1258 
-1271 QYSCSDNGTSNQSKV
+1271 
-1286 NDKSFKAMSN
+1286 
-1296 VELANG
+1296 
-1302 IKNTVLTLIRELLNN
+1302 
-1317 GRDDKKIDAI
+1317 DDKVGYPIS
-1327 KELKRKLTTKMCVLS
+1327 RKQK
-1342 KLDKALLYYMAA
+1342 
-1354 YRYYNIAQQYKD
+1354 
-1366 AGECLLKMLR
+1366 
-1376 LIQEY
+1376 
-1381 VTLVN
+1381 
-1386 FNKKV
+1386 
-1391 GGDQTVHINKLLEC
+1391 
-1405 LELYN
+1405 
-1410 KKRLDDNDGG
+1410 
-1420 SYDLLEVIMIRIA
+1420 
-1433 KCVAFQYG
+1433 
-1441 FSSQAELNSYRWIL
+1441 
-1455 HLSSNEDLDFR
+1455 
-1466 HLHTYTE
+1466 TE
-1473 LKEALWQV
+1473 
-1481 LDTRIKIQNIR
+1481 
-1492 KYYYKVSGNKAM
+1492 
-1504 ERLVTAERRKEIE
+1504 
-1517 AAYGHFKPIGHI
+1517 
-1529 RSTFYDDV
+1529 
-1537 FSNYARFRLNKLIV
+1537 IV
-1551 KDIFGRDPM
+1551 
-1560 VKTDNSYEY
+1560 
-1569 ETQYMNVFIKCLTD
+1569 
-1583 YLSTNGSADTLD
+1583 
-1595 SMIFYQPKNNGIQDS
+1595 
-1610 GITKEHKPDIIEFL
+1610 EFL

-1676 QLYRY
+1676 QLYKKDVEY
-1681 DVKYDTLFEKW
+1681 DKLFKKW
-1692 SEDNIGDGLKETMDD
+1692 GEDKIGKGLKKAMDD
-1707 YCQRINT
+1707 YCEKLNT
-1714 QPSDLKNKYG
+1714 KPKDLNNKYG

-1768 GEAYKNYISRN
+1768 GEAYKNYLNRN
-1779 YVLNDDLN
+1779 YILNDDLN

-1792 FNTTVERF
+1792 FNTTIERF
-1800 RLHTNYIQHH
+1800 RLHTNYIQNHK
-1810 RRRLAQVIRNSR
+1810 RRLANVIKSSR

>member
-1 MDKNNLHSD
+1 MDKDSLHSD
-10 LHRKF
+10 LHRRF
-15 SSKVKSITINLGNFS
+15 SSRVKSITLNLGNFR

-35 NPEKRDL
+35 NPEKEDL
-42 YIHREQLER
+42 YIHREQLEH
-51 KLESWLLSSNKS
+51 KLESWLLNKNKS

-78 LVNHVLDRVIRS
+78 LVNHVLDRIVRP
-90 LNPKIERI
+90 LNARVERV
-98 WNLSVIFMAFTFY
+98 WNTSIILMALTFFFGFMGFWIV
-111 GLFMD
+111 G
-116 YRIPCAISFIS
+116 AISLSLFLACFLI
-127 FVISFAVVI
+127 VI
-136 GNRKYPSA
+136 GNRHYPSA
-144 KFNEEIANF
+144 KFNDEIANF
-153 THNKTFDRNRLKKL
+153 AQNKTFDLKRLKKL
-167 LSSKDTTKQSYKRIK
+167 LSAKDTTRQSYKRIK

-199 LIAGHI
+199 LITGHI

-218 KPLWM
+218 KPFWM
-223 GFRYLC
+223 YLRHLC
-229 AFGMSSLILKTLLT
+229 AFGLATITLKFSLG
-243 PLGQSI
+243 PLGKSI
-249 CKYSCLKYAI
+249 SDNSSYKHAV
-259 GRLFYKTYIV
+259 GRFFRKTYEIIGDSPFTKAIV
-269 IGENDPMKAVVI
+269 V
-281 LIVLLGLTWIT
+281 LIVLLGVAWLV
-292 YKLINKIISI
+292 YKLFDRIISL
-302 FDKSQQCLKK
+302 FDYSQKSLKK
-312 LADLS
+312 LTDLS

-324 SESDGNIPN
+324 NESDGNIPN
-333 LSNSIFNI
+333 LSNSFLNI

-348 REIPLADIR
+348 REIPSADIR
-357 DIETE
+357 DIEAE

-367 NAINS
+367 NTINS
-372 PSCISANRVQFFIV
+372 RFCIPANRVQFFIV

-396 DPPISNIHDSE
+396 DSSDSNIQESE
-407 LTPPQFSSSINGF
+407 LTPPEFSSSIDGF
-420 TEDNS
+420 TEGNS

-435 MLGNMKLFLTAAN
+435 MLGNMKLFLTTAS

-478 SGVLNISS
+478 SGVLNVSS

-511 EKYLLEKAQENAQK
+511 ENYLLKKAQENTLK

-543 TELAIEEGLSCD
+543 TELAEKEGLSKED
-555 ELQFKKEE
+555 LRFRKEE
-563 IRHIIIF
+563 IRHITIF

-591 YFEKYIKRQEDLV
+591 YFEKYIKRKEDLV
-604 TYYGWPDNI
+604 TYYDWPDNI

-618 NKYALYFSPEDQQ
+618 NNYALYFTPEDQQ

-761 AKLLNYYLDIS
+761 AKLLNYYLNIS
-772 HKSDPSGDNDMYGDV
+772 QKSDPSGTNNMYGDV
-787 ISRLHISLANLY
+787 ISRIHISLANLY

-824 PESPESMSSI
+824 PDSQESLSSI

-862 NLVDTVISVREV
+862 NLVDAVISVREV
-874 DERKLGLNLVDRWTD
+874 DERKFGLQLVDRWTH

-899 DPGVQRR
+899 DPGVMKRKSNNPYGYLCT
-906 RDPSR
+906 DR
-911 YQYGAES
+911 YYHQIY
-918 GHYMHYIFNLVWD
+918 NLVWD
-931 DSCVTIKDSN
+931 DANN
-941 KLIFNPYYGPAEYS
+941 KGVSQNPHYEGSEYS
-955 LDFDHLISGFSK
+955 LNFDNLISGFSK

-1017 AEFKYLHRTTNVEE
+1017 AEFKYLHRTTNVKE

-1053 NVIPGISSIPGEETL
+1053 TVLPGICSNRGQETL

-1079 YAFLDEYCF
+1079 YAYLDEYCF
-1088 YKASQNCF
+1088 YKASMTDS
-1096 NTFDAVSAK
+1096 NTFDAVKAK
-1105 KHIHYYFDRLKVYDM
+1105 EGIRNTIDIVKVT
-1120 VEIEPDLK
+1120 
-1128 RNEINDISAVIKKL
+1128 DISIPRFTRPTLAGAEKQVTEIVKKNISDKYL
-1142 EPEHR
+1142 C
-1147 ITGDEKE
+1147 DLV
-1154 KDDIAQILD
+1154 LD
-1163 GYKQYL
+1163 YL
-1169 HERLN
+1169 HYFTQKGE
-1174 NHKDFSYLKILEC
+1174 KKEPISYRKIMEC
-1187 SKHRSQMRQKGW
+1187 SLHRSRIRSKGW
-1199 NLPCHACRYL
+1199 NLPCHACKYL
-1209 HQSLGIMIDNMFE
+1209 HQSLTIMIPEIFE
-1222 DSGSTISKQSISISK
+1222 QKDTSNWRRQRISGSKAV
-1237 SLYLLEVSF
+1237 YLLELSF
-1246 RKNIKYTRVNHL
+1246 RKDIKYTRVNHL

-1271 QYSCSDNGTSNQSKV
+1271 LYSCSDNGTSSYAEDENLV
-1286 NDKSFKAMSN
+1286 
-1296 VELANG
+1296 NG
-1302 IKNTVLTLIRELLNN
+1302 INENVLTLIKEMLDNGFDDEKRNN
-1317 GRDDKKIDAI
+1317 IDKFKKKLRDEI
-1327 KELKRKLTTKMCVLS
+1327 KLT
-1342 KLDKALLYYMAA
+1342 KLDKSLLYYLAA
-1354 YRYYNIAQQYKD
+1354 YRFYNIALQHKD

-1376 LIQEY
+1376 LIHEY
-1381 VTLVN
+1381 VTIVN
-1386 FNKKV
+1386 FSKK
-1391 GGDQTVHINKLLEC
+1391 GDYFNNINLVKFNTANAYNLLKCTNLITVSQDSVTHNEP
-1405 LELYN
+1405 
-1410 KKRLDDNDGG
+1410 
-1420 SYDLLEVIMIRIA
+1420 DLLDIIYVRYA
-1433 KCVAFQYG
+1433 KCVSQQYS
-1441 FSSQAELNSYRWIL
+1441 FSSHTELNSYRWIL
-1455 HLSSNEDLDFR
+1455 HMSTNEDLDFR
-1466 HLHTYTE
+1466 RLHTYSE
-1473 LKEALWQV
+1473 LKEAIWQI
-1481 LDTRIKIQNIR
+1481 LDTRIKLQNISIYCLKR
-1492 KYYYKVSGNKAM
+1492 DNKQNEAQ
-1504 ERLVTAERRKEIE
+1504 ELAKIRRQYINQ
-1517 AAYGHFKPIGHI
+1517 AYNHFKPIGNV
-1529 RSTFYDDV
+1529 RNTFYDDV
-1537 FSNYARFRLNKLIV
+1537 FSNYARFRLNKLIM
-1551 KDIFGRDPM
+1551 KDILGKDPM
-1560 VKTDNSYEY
+1560 VDENNSYKY
-1569 ETQYMNVFIKCLTD
+1569 KDNYMSEFIQCLTRYVSEANKED
-1583 YLSTNGSADTLD
+1583 KLDTI
-1595 SMIFYQPKNNGIQDS
+1595 IFYK
-1610 GITKEHKPDIIEFL
+1610 TKAGKVLQNTEKSELVEFL
-1624 LEDSIVCLSEIVYS
+1624 LEDSIICLSEIVYT

-1676 QLYRY
+1676 QLYKDDVEY
-1681 DVKYDTLFEKW
+1681 DELFKKW
-1692 SEDNIGDGLKETMDD
+1692 SEDNICDGLKKAMDD
-1707 YCQRINT
+1707 YCKIKNSQT
-1714 QPSDLKNKYG
+1714 KDLKNKYG
-1724 SLRSQFFTRLRHSID
+1724 NLRSQFFTRLRHSID

-1768 GEAYKNYISRN
+1768 GEAYKNYLNRN
-1779 YVLNDDLN
+1779 YILNDDLN

-1792 FNTTVERF
+1792 FNTTIERF
-1800 RLHTNYIQHH
+1800 RLHTNYIQNHK
-1810 RRRLAQVIRNSR
+1810 RRLANVIKSSR

>member
-1 MDKNNLHSD
+1 MDKDSLHSD
-10 LHRKF
+10 LHRRF
-15 SSKVKSITINLGNFS
+15 SSRVKSITLNLGNFR

-35 NPEKRDL
+35 NPEKEDL
-42 YIHREQLER
+42 YIHREQLEH
-51 KLESWLLSSNKS
+51 KLESWLLNENKS

-78 LVNHVLDRVIRS
+78 LVNHVLDRIVRP
-90 LNPKIERI
+90 LNARVERV
-98 WNLSVIFMAFTFY
+98 WNTSIILMALTFFFGFMGFWIA
-111 GLFMD
+111 G
-116 YRIPCAISFIS
+116 AISLSLFLACFLI
-127 FVISFAVVI
+127 VI
-136 GNRKYPSA
+136 GNRHYPSA
-144 KFNEEIANF
+144 KFNDEIANF
-153 THNKTFDRNRLKKL
+153 AQNKTFDLKRLKKL
-167 LSSKDTTKQSYKRIK
+167 LSAKDTTRQSYKRIK

-199 LIAGHI
+199 LITGHI
-205 KNKYEEYLNAGHN
+205 KNKYEEYLTAGHN
-218 KPLWM
+218 KPFWM
-223 GFRYLC
+223 YLRHLC
-229 AFGMSSLILKTLLT
+229 SFGLATIILNFSIV
-243 PLGQSI
+243 PLGHSI
-249 CKYSCLKYAI
+249 NDYSCCKHAI
-259 GRLFYKTYIV
+259 GRFVRKTYEI
-269 IGENDPMKAVVI
+269 IGNSPFTKSVVI
-281 LIVLLGLTWIT
+281 LIALLGFTWLA
-292 YKLINKIISI
+292 YKLFDRIISL
-302 FDKSQQCLKK
+302 FDHSQKSLKK
-312 LADLS
+312 LTDLS

-333 LSNSIFNI
+333 LSNSFLNI

-348 REIPLADIR
+348 REIPSADIR
-357 DIETE
+357 DIEAE

-367 NAINS
+367 KTINS
-372 PSCISANRVQFFIV
+372 RSCIPANRVQFFIV

-396 DPPISNIHDSE
+396 DCTASNIQDSE
-407 LTPPQFSSSINGF
+407 LTPPEFSSSIDGF
-420 TEDNS
+420 TEGNS

-435 MLGNMKLFLTAAN
+435 MLGNMKLFLTTAN

-478 SGVLNISS
+478 SGVLNVSS

-511 EKYLLEKAQENAQK
+511 ENYLWKKAQENAQK

-530 KEIPSLRWYIQYL
+530 KEIPSLRLYIQYL
-543 TELAIEEGLSCD
+543 TELAEKEGLSD
-555 ELQFKKEE
+555 EELRFRKEE
-563 IRHIIIF
+563 IRHITIF

-591 YFEKYIKRQEDLV
+591 YFEKYIKRKEDLV
-604 TYYGWPDNI
+604 TYYDWPDNI

-618 NKYALYFSPEDQQ
+618 KNYALYFTPEDQQ

-761 AKLLNYYLDIS
+761 AKLLNYYLNIS
-772 HKSDPSGDNDMYGDV
+772 QKSDPSGTNNMYGDV
-787 ISRLHISLANLY
+787 ISRIHISLANLY

-806 RALQEYRCALNY
+806 RALQEYRCAINY

-824 PESPESMSSI
+824 PDSQESLSSI

-862 NLVDTVISVREV
+862 NLVDAVISVREV
-874 DERKLGLNLVDRWTD
+874 DERKFGLQLVDRWTH

-899 DPGVQRR
+899 DPGILKRKSNNPYGYLCT
-906 RDPSR
+906 DR
-911 YQYGAES
+911 YYHQVY
-918 GHYMHYIFNLVWD
+918 NLVWD
-931 DSCVTIKDSN
+931 DAYKKKIKQ
-941 KLIFNPYYGPAEYS
+941 NPHYEGAEYS
-955 LDFDHLISGFSK
+955 LNFENLISGFSK

-1017 AEFKYLHRTTNVEE
+1017 AEFKYLHRTTNVKE

-1053 NVIPGISSIPGEETL
+1053 NVIPGVSSKPGEESL

-1079 YAFLDEYCF
+1079 YAYLDEFCF
-1088 YKASQNCF
+1088 YQASIEGRD
-1096 NTFDAVSAK
+1096 TFDAVTAK
-1105 KHIHYYFDRLKVYDM
+1105 EDIVRCIDKLKVSVIRKVNKGKPYIS
-1120 VEIEPDLK
+1120 EILK
-1128 RNEINDISAVIKKL
+1128 IIRTTINDKRPNSRSIGYLNYISK
-1142 EPEHR
+1142 R
-1147 ITGDEKE
+1147 FTGQVNFSQEKV
-1154 KDDIAQILD
+1154 
-1163 GYKQYL
+1163 
-1169 HERLN
+1169 
-1174 NHKDFSYLKILEC
+1174 LEC
-1187 SKHRSQMRQKGW
+1187 SIHRSNMRAKGW

-1209 HQSLGIMIDNMFE
+1209 HQSLDMMIRSMFDNLE
-1222 DSGSTISKQSISISK
+1222 HSKSKQSINISK

-1246 RKNIKYTRVNHL
+1246 RKNIKHMRVNHL

-1271 QYSCSDNGTSNQSKV
+1271 QYSCSDSCATLENNAMGDQTNTTHCIIDGIG
-1286 NDKSFKAMSN
+1286 ND
-1296 VELANG
+1296 
-1302 IKNTVLTLIRELLNN
+1302 VLVLIRQLLNS
-1317 GRDDKKIDAI
+1317 GRDSKKREAI
-1327 KELKRKLTTKMCVLS
+1327 EKFRIKVSSSICVLS
-1342 KLDKALLYYMAA
+1342 KLDKALLYYIAA
-1354 YRYYNIAQQYKD
+1354 YRYYSIAQQHKD
-1366 AGECLLKMLR
+1366 AGECLLKILR

-1381 VTLVN
+1381 ITLIN
-1386 FNKKV
+1386 FNKK
-1391 GGDQTVHINKLLEC
+1391 DKNKHIKSALKC
-1405 LELYN
+1405 LQLY
-1410 KKRLDDNDGG
+1410 KVEYDAD
-1420 SYDLLEVIMIRIA
+1420 SCEYYDLLDVILLRLA
-1433 KCVAFQYG
+1433 KCVAFQFG
-1441 FSSQAELNSYRWIL
+1441 FSSQTELNSYRWL
-1455 HLSSNEDLDFR
+1455 MHMNSTEDMDLR
-1466 HLHTYTE
+1466 RLHTNTE
-1473 LKEALWQV
+1473 LREALWQV
-1481 LDTRIKIQNIR
+1481 LDTRIKLQNIR
-1492 KYYYKVSGNKAM
+1492 IYNYRAYGKEN
-1504 ERLVTAERRKEIE
+1504 TASKITIERRKCI
-1517 AAYGHFKPIGHI
+1517 ATAYNHFKPTGHI

-1551 KDIFGRDPM
+1551 KDIFERDPM
-1560 VKTDNSYEY
+1560 VDNNNSYLY
-1569 ETQYMNVFIKCLTD
+1569 EEDYMTVFVGCLTR
-1583 YLSTNGSADTLD
+1583 YLTDVNLTNKLD
-1595 SMIFYQPKNNGIQDS
+1595 SIIFYGSKYDYKVGHPISRKQK
-1610 GITKEHKPDIIEFL
+1610 TEIIEFL

-1676 QLYRY
+1676 QLYKKDVEY
-1681 DVKYDTLFEKW
+1681 DKLFKKW
-1692 SEDNIGDGLKETMDD
+1692 GEDKIGKGLKKAMDD
-1707 YCQRINT
+1707 YCEKLNT
-1714 QPSDLKNKYG
+1714 NPKDLNNKYG

-1822 FYRPKSYI
+1822 FYRPKSCI